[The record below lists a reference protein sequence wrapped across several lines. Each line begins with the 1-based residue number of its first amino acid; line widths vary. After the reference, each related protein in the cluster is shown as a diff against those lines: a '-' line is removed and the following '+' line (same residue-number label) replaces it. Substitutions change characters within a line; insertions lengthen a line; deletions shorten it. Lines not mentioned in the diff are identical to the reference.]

1 MEYNID
7 NAELTAT
14 LTAVNLDAAVI
25 GQAPLEVAIGES
37 ARIDVGE
44 AINYIKTGTAEINQ
58 YVNNVSKPEIDIYV
72 EDTAEPLVAQIIEEQ
87 AEPVINAYVDNEVIP
102 NINSVADSTLTAFN
116 NNASAKTTAFNDNAS
131 AKTTAFD
138 NNAASA
144 IATIEPLV
152 TTATSAATAAS
163 TSATNAAT
171 SASNASSSASD
182 ALSAKNA
189 AVAAKDAAESAA
201 TDANVVAVGTDLR
214 ASPSKIKTVA
224 NNITDV
230 NTVANSISNVN
241 SVAGNISNVNA
252 VAGNA
257 TNINAVNT
265 NKNNIN
271 TVAGISSDVTTVAGI
286 ASDITTVVGSTAII
300 STVANN
306 IANVNNVGNDI
317 LKVNAVAD
325 DLRNINAVYNSL
337 IDIGAVA
344 SRIVDVTD
352 VAAISSD
359 VSTVAGIALDITD
372 VVAISSDISTVASNA
387 ANVRTV
393 ANNDTNI
400 STVATNI
407 SDVNTVATNTSNI
420 ATVVANI
427 TDIQNAASNAAKA
440 RDWAVKMD
448 GKIDG
453 DDYSAKYYAAK
464 AEEAAASIGDP
475 ANRDLSNLTATGEAK
490 FTAKQDTISD
500 LATIRSGAA
509 LGATSVQPSDLA
521 TVATSGSYNDL
532 SNKPTIPTVNNPTI
546 TFTQGGT
553 TKGTFT
559 LNQASNETIALDAG
573 GSAPTNMVTTNTAQ
587 DITSVK
593 TFIGEKRIKFKQSQ
607 PTSKLGFTLYTTSD
621 AELGALE
628 LRPNTINGNPI
639 LTLNS
644 SSISTTYVG
653 FRYWSSGVNILA
665 PQPATS
671 GNYFITIGVTDGTN
685 TIYNQTDTGVIDIST
700 LLAPYALSANL
711 ATVATSG
718 AYSDLS
724 GTPNMADYVTLA
736 TDQTVTGNK
745 TTSGDFMVSHSP
757 VNDTGNLIYKNTDIS
772 ARGATISSDLLHG
785 IRFSANNGN
794 SLSDFADY
802 RYANGDS
809 ETLIRNYN
817 NDNNGTAHSGK
828 ISIVWSKS
836 AQNFYTYAPASDE
849 SNSIVTTINKTK
861 SGYGYYELG
870 NGLILQWGNVAQ
882 NSNTTG
888 TITFPKPFVNGYKC
902 VAVGNSSSTFVWLT
916 GDTNTSITWN
926 KTSASSQIK
935 WIAIGC

>member
-44 AINYIKTGTAEINQ
+44 AINYVKSGAAEINR
-58 YVNNVSKPEIDIYV
+58 YVNNVSKPEIDRYV

-116 NNASAKTTAFNDNAS
+116 NNASAKTTAFNDNASAKTTAFDNNAS

-201 TDANVVAVGTDLR
+201 TDVNVVAVGTDLR
-214 ASPSKIKTVA
+214 DSPSKIKTVA

-271 TVAGISSDVTTVAGI
+271 TVAGISSDVSTVAGI

-344 SRIVDVTD
+344 SRIVDITD

-427 TDIQNAASNAAKA
+427 TDIQNASSNAQKA

-464 AEEAAASIGDP
+464 AEEAAASVGDP
-475 ANRDLSNLTATGEAK
+475 ANKDLSNLSATGEAK
-490 FTAKQDTISD
+490 FTAKQDVISD
-500 LATIRSGAA
+500 LATIRSGASA
-509 LGATSVQPSDLA
+509 GATAVQPADLA

-532 SNKPTIPTVNNPTI
+532 SNKPTIPAAQVNSDWNAISGVAQILNKPDLSNYVTLNTDQDI
-546 TFTQGGT
+546 SGYKTFLSRPMIFNQWPEVMLVDSVAK
-553 TKGTFT
+553 KGTAP
-559 LNQASNETIALDAG
+559 ASNRNGMFEYVDQNHKFLAAVIPYYAQSKET
-573 GSAPTNMVTTNTAQ
+573 
-587 DITSVK
+587 
-593 TFIGEKRIKFKQSQ
+593 R
-607 PTSKLGFTLYTTSD
+607 
-621 AELGALE
+621 LE
-628 LRPNTINGNPI
+628 LRCYSAQAASDTSYESVMLYGG
-639 LTLNS
+639 TGGS
-644 SSISTTYVG
+644 D
-653 FRYWSSGVNILA
+653 SG
-665 PQPATS
+665 
-671 GNYFITIGVTDGTN
+671 
-685 TIYNQTDTGVIDIST
+685 
-700 LLAPYALSANL
+700 ALSVPSTWPKGTDN
-711 ATVATSG
+711 TK
-718 AYSDLS
+718 DLGKS
-724 GTPNMADYVTLA
+724 WARWKQLYAG
-736 TDQTVTGNK
+736 
-745 TTSGDFMVSHSP
+745 TTS
-757 VNDTGNLIYKNTDIS
+757 INT
-772 ARGATISSDLLHG
+772 SDERVKQG
-785 IRFSANNGN
+785 IESVPDDVLDAWGEVEF
-794 SLSDFADY
+794 Y
-802 RYANGDS
+802 RYKF
-809 ETLIRNYN
+809 
-817 NDNNGTAHSGK
+817 NDAVEEKGFDNARYHTGM
-828 ISIVWSKS
+828 
-836 AQNFYTYAPASDE
+836 
-849 SNSIVTTINKTK
+849 
-861 SGYGYYELG
+861 
-870 NGLILQWGNVAQ
+870 VAQ
-882 NSNTTG
+882 RIERVFAEHGLNAFDYG
-888 TITFPKPFVNGYKC
+888 LLCYDEWEAVEEEKDKNGEIIRP
-902 VAVGNSSSTFVWLT
+902 ARAAGNRYSLRYEECLCMEAAYQRRRA
-916 GDTNTSITWN
+916 DRIE
-926 KTSASSQIK
+926 ARL
-935 WIAIGC
+935 AALEARL

>member
-44 AINYIKTGTAEINQ
+44 AINYIKTGTAEINR
-58 YVNNVSKPEIDIYV
+58 YVNNVSKPEIDRYV

-116 NNASAKTTAFNDNAS
+116 NNASAKTTAFND
-131 AKTTAFD
+131 
-138 NNAASA
+138 NAASA

-201 TDANVVAVGTDLR
+201 TDVNVVAVGTDLR

-224 NNITDV
+224 NNITSV

-359 VSTVAGIALDITD
+359 VSTVAGIALYITD
-372 VVAISSDISTVASNA
+372 VAAISSDISTVASNA

-464 AEEAAASIGDP
+464 AEEAAASVGDP
-475 ANRDLSNLTATGEAK
+475 ANKDLSNLSATGEAK
-490 FTAKQDTISD
+490 FTAKQDVISD

-509 LGATSVQPSDLA
+509 LGATAVQPSDLA
-521 TVATSGSYNDL
+521 TVATSGL
-532 SNKPTIPTVNNPTI
+532 
-546 TFTQGGT
+546 
-553 TKGTFT
+553 
-559 LNQASNETIALDAG
+559 
-573 GSAPTNMVTTNTAQ
+573 
-587 DITSVK
+587 
-593 TFIGEKRIKFKQSQ
+593 
-607 PTSKLGFTLYTTSD
+607 
-621 AELGALE
+621 
-628 LRPNTINGNPI
+628 
-639 LTLNS
+639 
-644 SSISTTYVG
+644 
-653 FRYWSSGVNILA
+653 
-665 PQPATS
+665 
-671 GNYFITIGVTDGTN
+671 
-685 TIYNQTDTGVIDIST
+685 
-700 LLAPYALSANL
+700 
-711 ATVATSG
+711 
-718 AYSDLS
+718 YSDLS
-724 GTPNMADYVTLA
+724 GTPNLSNYVDTSTNQDIGGSKIFTNVTYNRILANDNRSVTFRGQNMKYTLGTTPVSSQATQIQMRDSADEWTAILE
-736 TDQTVTGNK
+736 
-745 TTSGDFMVSHSP
+745 HSY
-757 VNDTGNLIYKNTDIS
+757 DS
-772 ARGATISSDLLHG
+772 
-785 IRFSANNGN
+785 
-794 SLSDFADY
+794 
-802 RYANGDS
+802 NGDVKAS
-809 ETLIRNYN
+809 FSCRKQNKSTSTSLIVGYKA
-817 NDNNGTAHSGK
+817 NGTA
-828 ISIVWSKS
+828 
-836 AQNFYTYAPASDE
+836 FTYAPACDAAD
-849 SNSIVTTINKTK
+849 SIVTTVNKNK
-861 SGYGYYELG
+861 ASNGYFQLG
-870 NGLILQWGNVAQ
+870 NGLIVQWGTVATTTATSGTVTYPKAFT
-882 NSNTTG
+882 NAVSRAILNANASGVVAYPSAEKTTG
-888 TITFPKPFVNGYKC
+888 F
-902 VAVGNSSSTFVWLT
+902 
-916 GDTNTSITWN
+916 TWN
-926 KTSASSQIK
+926 KTSTNCAIK
-935 WIAIGC
+935 WIAIGY